1 MTQQSSPAVRFREAL
16 ERPELLQIPGG
27 FRPLIARMLESLG
40 FEAFFMAGSQTTAHV
55 YALPDI
61 GLIGMREMIEAA
73 RRITAVSDIPVF
85 MDGDTGYGN
94 VLNVYRTVREC
105 AQAGVACISLEDQE
119 APKKSGTAAGRRCIP
134 EDEALGKLAAAVA
147 ARDETGSDML
157 ICARTDLIGSEG
169 GSYEAALDR
178 SIKFVEQAG
187 ADLVWINTVETREQM
202 QEACERIPAPVIP
215 HYGGPPPGPSTTD
228 LQDLGAAAML
238 FPALTTS
245 VGMQATWEFLNDFKE
260 RGVEAQREWGQR
272 AGDSRWG
279 RVDYRN
285 LLKPSPDEVLAMETS
300 YLPHE
305 LQRDYES
312 TWGHGTQV

>member
-1 MTQQSSPAVRFREAL
+1 MAEQASPAARFKQAL

-27 FRPLIARMLESLG
+27 FSPLIARMLESLG

-119 APKKSGTAAGRRCIP
+119 APKQSGTAAGRRCIP
-134 EDEALGKLAAAVA
+134 EEEALGKIRAAVA
-147 ARDETGSDML
+147 ARDEIGSDML

-169 GSYEAALDR
+169 GSYEAALER
-178 SIKFVEQAG
+178 SIKFVERAG

-202 QEACERIPAPVIP
+202 HEACERIPAPVIP
-215 HYGGPPPGPSTTD
+215 HYGGSPPGPSTTE
-228 LQDLGAAAML
+228 LQELGAAAML
-238 FPALTTS
+238 FPGLTTN

-260 RGVEAQREWGQR
+260 RGVEAQREWGLR
-272 AGDSRWG
+272 AGESRWG
-279 RVDYRN
+279 RVDYRR
-285 LLKPSPDEVLAMETS
+285 LLKPSPDEIAAMETN
-300 YLPHE
+300 YLPQE
-305 LQRDYES
+305 LQRDYEH

>member
-1 MTQQSSPAVRFREAL
+1 MAQQASPAARFRQAL

-27 FRPLIARMLESLG
+27 FSPLIARMLEKLE

-55 YALPDI
+55 FGLPDI
-61 GLIGMREMIEAA
+61 GLIGMREMIENA
-73 RRITAVSDIPVF
+73 RRITAVSSIPVF

-134 EDEALGKLAAAVA
+134 EEEALGKLKAAVA
-147 ARDETGSDML
+147 TRDEMGSDML

-178 SIKFVEQAG
+178 SIKFVEEAG

-202 QEACERIPAPVIP
+202 REACERIPAPVIP
-215 HYGGPPPGPSTTD
+215 HYGGPPPGPTTGEM
-228 LQDLGAAAML
+228 QDLGAAAML
-238 FPALTTS
+238 FPGLTTN
-245 VGMQATWEFLNDFKE
+245 VGFQATWEFMNDFKE
-260 RGVEAQREWGQR
+260 RGVEAQRDWGR
-272 AGDSRWG
+272 RVAEGRWG
-279 RVDYRN
+279 RADYHD
-285 LLKPSPDEVLAMETS
+285 LLKPSPDEILDLETR
-300 YLPHE
+300 YLPQQ
-305 LQRDYES
+305 LQRDYEH